1 MSELDH
7 LREIPA
13 PRPEEVCAALGWRVE
28 PLAGFILFG
37 VLWNV
42 WLTTMA
48 FTGGLFAGVAI
59 GRAIGGADLD
69 AIIGTVLGIAGGA
82 ASVFFFVRWALRK
95 RAGAKRLIR
104 DGALCDG
111 KLADKA
117 DDATAQLAARTAFI
131 GTRRSYAGMTWYRV
145 NFLDGIN
152 GYHVYVPFS
161 KAPAAGAKIPV
172 LFVPDYK
179 YALGFDPDGRATPC
193 KLHRS

>member
-1 MSELDH
+1 
-7 LREIPA
+7 
-13 PRPEEVCAALGWRVE
+13 VCEALGWRVE

-48 FTGGLFAGVAI
+48 FTAGLFAGVGI
-59 GRAIGGADLD
+59 GRAIGAGEA
-69 AIIGTVLGIAGGA
+69 AIGTALGILAGA
-82 ASVFFFVRWALRK
+82 ASVLFFVRWTLRK

-104 DGALCDG
+104 DGTIADG
-111 KLADKA
+111 KVADKA
-117 DDATAQLAARTAFI
+117 DQETAQLAARVAFI
-131 GTRRSYAGMTWYRV
+131 GTRRSYAGVAWYRV

-152 GYHVYVPFS
+152 GYYVYVPFP

-172 LFVPDYK
+172 MFVPDYK
-179 YALGFDPDGRATPC
+179 YALGFDSEGRAYPC